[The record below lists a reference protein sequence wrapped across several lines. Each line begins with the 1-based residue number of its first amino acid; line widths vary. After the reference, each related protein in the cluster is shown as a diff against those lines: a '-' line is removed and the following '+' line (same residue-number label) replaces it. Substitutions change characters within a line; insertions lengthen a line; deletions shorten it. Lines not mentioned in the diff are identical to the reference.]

1 VSDQTVRNPRLTRQQ
16 LFEHVSRTQG
26 ELETALAGASYA
38 QRAQIQSALS
48 TLAELVDSLQAQ
60 DRSLRESE
68 SERHNLMA
76 LTEIGRVVNSSLDVD
91 AVLAEVIDTII
102 RLTGCE
108 RAFLML
114 RSETGEMDTVVARN
128 WERASLEA
136 DDYEISRS
144 VVAQT
149 VRQSAP
155 VLTTNARID
164 PRFDS
169 QTSVVTH
176 GLRSILCVPLKVK
189 GQLTGVLYADHRIR
203 EGLFTERHLKLLTAF
218 ADQAAVAVEN
228 ARLFASVRN
237 TLAEVTVLKSLM
249 EDVFAS
255 IDSAVITADT
265 AGTITLCNAAAEVI
279 LGVPQSA
286 LLGRQLRD
294 LLEEIAPDLP
304 RRYDDVV
311 SQEKRITGLECTG
324 AVTGR
329 GRVSLEV
336 SLAPLKREE
345 HGAEG
350 VVVVLDDL
358 TQARRLESQYR
369 LFERMVS
376 PAVIRQLDPDS
387 LHLGGRRADITT
399 LFADLRG
406 FTSFS
411 ETNNPEVLVRV
422 LNLYLA
428 AAAEAVLAEEGTID
442 KYLGD
447 GLMAWFNAPI
457 PQPDHTLRAMR
468 ASLAICEAVRRVQAK
483 MPRQFHLSFGIGIHY
498 GDAILGLVGTQN
510 RLDYTAIGDSVNTA
524 KRLQENAA
532 AGQILVSQAAAQ
544 RVRGLAD
551 LREVAALQVKGKEQ
565 PVDVFELVSLLPS

>member
-1 VSDQTVRNPRLTRQQ
+1 MSESTVRGSRPSRQQ
-16 LFEHVSRTQG
+16 LFEHVSRTQS
-26 ELETALAGASYA
+26 ELEAALAGASQA
-38 QRAQIQSALS
+38 QRPQIRNALS
-48 TLAELVDSLQAQ
+48 TLGELVDSLQDQ
-60 DRSLRESE
+60 ERSLRESE

-76 LTEIGRVVNSSLDVD
+76 LTEIGRVVNSSLDLD

-102 RLTGCE
+102 RLTGSE

-114 RSETGEMDTVVARN
+114 RSPDGGMDTVVARN
-128 WERASLEA
+128 WERESLEA
-136 DDYEISRS
+136 GDYEISRS
-144 VVAQT
+144 IIEQT
-149 VRQSAP
+149 VRQGAP

-164 PRFDS
+164 PRFNS

-189 GQLTGVLYADHRIR
+189 GHITGVLYADHRIR

-218 ADQAAVAVEN
+218 ADQAAVALEN
-228 ARLFASVRN
+228 ARLFASVRG

-255 IDSAVITADT
+255 IGSAVITAD
-265 AGTITLCNAAAEVI
+265 AGGVVTLCNAAAEVI
-279 LGVPQSA
+279 LGVPQSF
-286 LLGRQLRD
+286 LLGARLRD
-294 LLEEIAPDLP
+294 LLEGLAPELP
-304 RRYDDVV
+304 KHYDEVV
-311 SQEKRITGLECTG
+311 SLEKRVTGLECSA
-324 AVTGR
+324 AVSGR
-329 GRVSLEV
+329 GQISLGI
-336 SLAPLKREE
+336 SLAPLQREE

-350 VVVVLDDL
+350 VVVVFDDL
-358 TQARRLESQYR
+358 TQARRLESQHR

-376 PAVIRQLDPDS
+376 PAVISQLDPDS

-457 PQPDHTLRAMR
+457 PQADHTLRAMR
-468 ASLAICEAVRRVQAK
+468 AGLAICEAVRRVQSK
-483 MPRQFHLSFGIGIHY
+483 MPRQFHLSYGIGIHY

-532 AGQILVSQAAAQ
+532 SGQILVSRAAAQ
-544 RVRGLAD
+544 RVRGLVEV
-551 LREVAALQVKGKEQ
+551 REVSDLQVKGKEQ
-565 PVDVFELVSLLPS
+565 PVAVFELLSLRRS